1 MRTVMLFHAAYLVLQ
16 FPKAKKIIASDSQTI
31 FTCPQDVSHFYF
43 LLSHRHTH
51 THTHTHTTNT
61 QTHSLPHI
69 HTPLLTRPPRTN
81 TIVIDILSPSIPP
94 TQTHTHKHTQTN
106 THTQTHTHKHSLLST
121 AQ

>member
-61 QTHSLPHI
+61 QTHSLPHR
-69 HTPLLTRPPRTN
+69 HTPLLTLPTRTN
-81 TIVIDILSPSIPP
+81 TIVIDCIVISAG
-94 TQTHTHKHTQTN
+94 
-106 THTQTHTHKHSLLST
+106 SLANVYPQSVCSYN
-121 AQ
+121 QQHN